1 MEVLMAKLKVTHYD
15 DVPTEEFPGGA
26 QYRTLVEEK
35 SDDAELVTGI
45 QVSPPGY
52 STPNHSH
59 PYVEIITVIEGHAE
73 AWSDGSA
80 EVIHIGPGGTVIFP
94 ANECHGFRVVGE
106 SYLKTYGIH
115 ISKKRIVEMD
125 GAAG

>member
-1 MEVLMAKLKVTHYD
+1 MELVMAKLKVTHYN
-15 DVPTEEFPGGA
+15 DVPAEEFPGGA

-35 SDDAELVTGI
+35 SDDAELVAGI

-59 PYVEIITVIEGHAE
+59 PYVEIITVIEGEAE

-80 EVIHIGPGGTVIFP
+80 EVISIGPGGTVTFP
-94 ANECHGFRVVGE
+94 ANEYHGFRVVGE
-106 SYLKTYGIH
+106 SPLKTYGIH
-115 ISKKRIVEMD
+115 ISKSRVVEMEVT
-125 GAAG
+125 A

>member
-1 MEVLMAKLKVTHYD
+1 MELVMAKLKVTHYN
-15 DVPTEEFPGGA
+15 DVPAEEFPGGA

-35 SDDAELVTGI
+35 SDDAELVAGI

-59 PYVEIITVIEGHAE
+59 PYVEIITVIEGEAE

-80 EVIHIGPGGTVIFP
+80 EVISIGPGGTVTFP

-106 SYLKTYGIH
+106 SPLKTYGIH
-115 ISKKRIVEMD
+115 ISKSRIVEMD
-125 GAAG
+125 GAVE

>member
-1 MEVLMAKLKVTHYD
+1 MELLMAKLKVTHYD
-15 DVPTEEFPGGA
+15 DVPAEEFPGGA

-35 SDDAELVTGI
+35 SDDAQLVTGI

-59 PYVEIITVIEGHAE
+59 PYVEIITVIEGEAE
-73 AWSDGSA
+73 AWSDGRA
-80 EVIHIGPGGTVIFP
+80 EAICLGPGGTVIFP

-106 SYLKTYGIH
+106 NPLKTYGIH
-115 ISKKRIVEMD
+115 VSKSRIVEMN
-125 GAAG
+125 GAVE